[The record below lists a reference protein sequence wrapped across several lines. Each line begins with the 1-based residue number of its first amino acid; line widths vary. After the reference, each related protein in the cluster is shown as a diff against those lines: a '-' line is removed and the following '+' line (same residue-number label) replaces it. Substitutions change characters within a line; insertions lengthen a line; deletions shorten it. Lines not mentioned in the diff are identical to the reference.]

1 MFPDVVKQI
10 KENLAIINDESSDQ
24 EKLYLALDK
33 LLFICE
39 DIDAADNFVDLKG
52 YDTVVKLLD
61 HENPEIRMASAWI
74 ISNSLQNNI
83 KVQCKFTKQVGI
95 SVLLDTLDK
104 ETVEKPMIR
113 KFGAIS
119 SSIRGFLIMRK
130 QFYELNGI
138 QRLLQA
144 CAKFPVLYY
153 RFCWLIGAI
162 LDENKPTD
170 KAEFQKENM
179 KEILQNHVKDVND
192 DELFNNV
199 INRL

>member
-1 MFPDVVKQI
+1 MKIQKFVWHLHEIIVK
-10 KENLAIINDESSDQ
+10 
-24 EKLYLALDK
+24 
-33 LLFICE
+33 
-39 DIDAADNFVDLKG
+39 
-52 YDTVVKLLD
+52 
-61 HENPEIRMASAWI
+61 
-74 ISNSLQNNI
+74 NSLQNNL

-170 KAEFQKENM
+170 KAEFQFSKNGFITSI
-179 KEILQNHVKDVND
+179 KSL
-192 DELFNNV
+192 
-199 INRL
+199 R